1 MSFGLTN
8 APVAFMDL
16 MNQVFRPFLDPF
28 VIVFIEDIMLY
39 SRREEEHAMHL
50 RYILQTLREH
60 QLYAKFSKCEFWLDQ
75 VVFLG
80 RVVSKDDI
88 QMDPQKMEAV
98 ID

>member
-1 MSFGLTN
+1 MECIQGGISDELCTSDFEGASFVYQSL
-8 APVAFMDL
+8 
-16 MNQVFRPFLDPF
+16 
-28 VIVFIEDIMLY
+28 
-39 SRREEEHAMHL
+39 
-50 RYILQTLREH
+50 
-60 QLYAKFSKCEFWLDQ
+60 KCEFWLDQ